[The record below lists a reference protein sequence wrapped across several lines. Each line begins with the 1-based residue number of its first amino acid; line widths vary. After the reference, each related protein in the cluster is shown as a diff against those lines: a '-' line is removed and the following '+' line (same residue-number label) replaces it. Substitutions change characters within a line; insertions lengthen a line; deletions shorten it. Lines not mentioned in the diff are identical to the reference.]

1 MSSSRDR
8 VEDTYEAQ
16 NDQRLDELHSKIRT
30 LRGVTTDIN
39 NDVERQNLMLDDTGD
54 RFNSFGASL
63 SQSARRAGAAFGIG
77 NGGLKTWRVAL
88 FVVGFFLAF
97 LVVRKL
103 FSLWNSSSGTTG

>member
-30 LRGVTTDIN
+30 LRGVTTDIHD
-39 NDVERQNLMLDDTGD
+39 DVERQNLMLNDTGD

-63 SQSARRAGAAFGIG
+63 AQTTRRAGQAFGIG
-77 NGGLKTWRVAL
+77 SEGGLKTWRIVIFL
-88 FVVGFFLAF
+88 VGFFIAF
-97 LVVRKL
+97 VVVRKL
-103 FSLWNSSSGTTG
+103 FSWWRPS

>member
-1 MSSSRDR
+1 MSTSRGR

-39 NDVERQNLMLDDTGD
+39 DDVERQNLTLDETGD

-63 SQSARRAGAAFGIG
+63 AETSRRAGQAFGTG
-77 NGGLKTWRVAL
+77 PGGVKAFRLTVQIVS
-88 FVVGFFLAF
+88 FIVGFWITYKIIGMF
-97 LVVRKL
+97 R
-103 FSLWNSSSGTTG
+103 GRTTEM